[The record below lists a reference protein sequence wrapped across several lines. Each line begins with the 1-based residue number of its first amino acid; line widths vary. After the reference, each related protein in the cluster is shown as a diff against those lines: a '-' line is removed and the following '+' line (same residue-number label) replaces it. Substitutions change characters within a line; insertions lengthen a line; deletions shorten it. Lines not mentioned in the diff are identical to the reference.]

1 MAQAGEPDERQLH
14 PVPAS
19 ETRARVMGGFA
30 IRESLLKKFKKGI
43 DAGLAFPDAA
53 QAAGIPYEFVL
64 AALSHD
70 DDVRRWYR
78 QAADR
83 KSLIRAEDAHL
94 LPEVKS
100 TIQIKRETVN
110 LAMAAGLGRKYAEAI
125 AHIRPVDENGEFN
138 QEHMNV
144 LHGFMKSFVD
154 CITIAFGLRNVTN
167 KDAGE
172 KGTVDE
178 LTEEQAMQ
186 KLVELR
192 EARLKREADEK
203 RAIEARSTGG
213 RSLKGPEPDEIP

>member
-1 MAQAGEPDERQLH
+1 MGEAQERDLH
-14 PVPAS
+14 PIPAS
-19 ETRARVMGGFA
+19 ETRARVMGGFT
-30 IRESLLKKFKKGI
+30 IRESLLRKFKKGI

-53 QAAGIPYEFVL
+53 KAAGIPYEFVL
-64 AALSHD
+64 AALTHD
-70 DDVRRWYR
+70 EDVRSWYR
-78 QAADR
+78 QAAGR

-110 LAMAAGLGRKYAEAI
+110 LAMAAGLGHKFAEAI

-144 LHGFMKSFVD
+144 LHGFMKSFVAMLPKESD
-154 CITIAFGLRNVTN
+154 VTN

-172 KGTVDE
+172 QGTVDE

-192 EARLKREADEK
+192 EARLKREADER